1 MKITNTL
8 KEKSKEICS
17 FLAYVIAATL
27 ITPPLA
33 FAAPSLQMGQ
43 GTVNTKFKSTLDSA
57 NGCINNGLTCF
68 FANSRDDLDGLLQG
82 DIQVL
87 NLSSGSFSFIA
98 CSGTAYAGIV
108 SVNRINGDTIV
119 KATLNP
125 SDPSCLAIN
134 WNVGTTTVNLFGR
147 YTDGGFRSSSNSKTT
162 NFSNGTTF
170 RFNNTSD
177 AFEET
182 FTGSITGFSGLW
194 VGSASASRNTNRE
207 QVK

>member
-68 FANSRDDLDGLLQG
+68 FANSRDGLLQG
-82 DIQVL
+82 DIQVF
-87 NLSSGSFSFIA
+87 NFSSGSFSFIA

-108 SVNRINGDTIV
+108 SVNPGNGNTIV

-125 SDPSCLAIN
+125 SDPSCLSRN
-134 WNVGTTTVNLFGR
+134 WNVGTITVNLSGR
-147 YTDGGFRSSSNSKTT
+147 YTDGGFRSSSDSKTT

-194 VGSASASRNTNRE
+194 VGSASASRNTNRQ